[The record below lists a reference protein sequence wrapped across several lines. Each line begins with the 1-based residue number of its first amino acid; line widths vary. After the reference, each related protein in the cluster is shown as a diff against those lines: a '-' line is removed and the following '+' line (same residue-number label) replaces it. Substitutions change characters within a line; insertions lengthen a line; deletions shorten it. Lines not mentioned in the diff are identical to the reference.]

1 MKTLLATVFAAFV
14 LHPLA
19 EADSAKAYCE
29 MVRTNGEM
37 LKGSCAWSQMQG
49 NVYIDHFNHYKFAFP
64 AAEEGKTYERTNR
77 EGAGPSFKRPG
88 YVINVY
94 WEKPVREPG
103 RQGNI

>member
-1 MKTLLATVFAAFV
+1 MIRTTITALAIATSAIATPA
-14 LHPLA
+14 L
-19 EADSAKAYCE
+19 ADSAKAYCE

-37 LKGSCAWSQMQG
+37 LKGSCTWSQMQG
-49 NVYIDHFNHYKFAFP
+49 NVYIDHFNHYAFAFP

-103 RQGNI
+103 GI

>member
-1 MKTLLATVFAAFV
+1 MKTLLATAFAA
-14 LHPLA
+14 LA
-19 EADSAKAYCE
+19 LATPALADSAKAYCE

-37 LKGSCAWSQMQG
+37 LKGSCTWSQMQG
-49 NVYIDHFNHYKFAFP
+49 NVY
-64 AAEEGKTYERTNR
+64 KTYERTNR

-103 RQGNI
+103 GIKRRAERDAKPSPIY